1 MAILNT
7 IRGKSSVLIIVI
19 GMALFS
25 FVFAELIKSGDSFG
39 TEQTVVANV
48 NGIDIERDDFMNKVE
63 STERQNA
70 GARSNIQSM
79 NLVWDTE
86 LRRVVLKNQFNKVG
100 ISVER
105 DQMRSLLK
113 NNLISFDE
121 FLNTD
126 GMFDDNKLNE
136 FIANLKVIS
145 PETSPLQGNLI
156 NYDAWVN
163 FENTIAQN
171 GLESSYFNLINSGL
185 RSTLFDGK
193 TNYHFQNDNADIK
206 FLYLSLIHI

>member
-105 DQMRSLLK
+105 DQMRFILK
-113 NNLISFDE
+113 NNLASFDE
-121 FLNTD
+121 FLKKEHHNTVYIAHCEKGEKNHLKTIVNPKESATILIGPEGD
-126 GMFDDNKLNE
+126 FSSIEISKSIKSGYIPITLGDARLRTETAALVAVQNIS
-136 FIANLKVIS
+136 FIN
-145 PETSPLQGNLI
+145 Q
-156 NYDAWVN
+156 
-163 FENTIAQN
+163 
-171 GLESSYFNLINSGL
+171 
-185 RSTLFDGK
+185 
-193 TNYHFQNDNADIK
+193 
-206 FLYLSLIHI
+206 